1 MCGPILR
8 NIPLMLHMR
17 QNFAKFA
24 QIALTKTGENS
35 SFDKFENVHMT
46 EKVITRFAPS
56 PTGFLHI
63 GNARTA
69 LFNWAL
75 AKSMGGEML
84 LRIEDTDR
92 ERSTDEAIAAIIS
105 GMNWLELDYA
115 GDPIYQSKNIDR
127 HTEVALQLLSEG
139 KAYKCYATPEE
150 LTEMREKAKADGRPM
165 VYDRRWRDRPESD
178 APAGAPYVVRVK
190 APTEGQIVVNDKVQG
205 NVTFKAENLD
215 DFVILR
221 SDGTPTYLL
230 AVVVDDHDMGVTHIM
245 RGDDHLVNSARQI
258 TIYNAMGWDIP
269 VMAHT
274 PLIHGPDGAKLSK
287 RHGALGVEDYRRMGY
302 LPETIRNYFARLGWA
317 HGDDEIFSSEQ
328 FIEWFSFAGLNKGA
342 SRIDFAK
349 LENMNA
355 HYIKNSDDARLYDLM
370 VALAEELDDEFALE
384 GLKAHAETVKAAL
397 PALKTRAKTIVDLVK
412 SAEFIYPAR
421 PLVFED
427 KAKAAIEGDALEILR
442 EVTPVLEGLNDWSHD
457 GIDAALREFAEAKEL
472 KFGKVA
478 QPLRAAVTAKNA
490 SPGCFDVLLLLG
502 RDESLSR
509 LRETTAV

>member
-1 MCGPILR
+1 
-8 NIPLMLHMR
+8 
-17 QNFAKFA
+17 
-24 QIALTKTGENS
+24 
-35 SFDKFENVHMT
+35 MT
-46 EKVITRFAPS
+46 DKVITRFAPS

-75 AKSMGGEML
+75 AKSTGGDML
-84 LRIEDTDR
+84 LRIEDTDH

-105 GMNWLELDYA
+105 GMDWLGLDYA
-115 GDPIYQSKNIDR
+115 GEPVYQSKNIAR
-127 HTEVALQLLSEG
+127 HTEVAQQLLAQG

-150 LTEMREKAKADGRPM
+150 LTLMRETAKAEGRPM
-165 VYDRRWRDRPESD
+165 VYDRRWRDRPASD
-178 APAGAPYVVRVK
+178 APEGAPYVVRIK
-190 APTEGQIVVNDKVQG
+190 APTTGAIVVHDKVQG
-205 NVTFKAENLD
+205 DVTFKAENLD

-258 TIYNAMGWDIP
+258 TIFNAMDWDIP

-342 SRIDFAK
+342 SRIDFVK

-355 HYIKNSDDARLYDLM
+355 HYIKTCDDARLYDLM
-370 VALAEELDDEFALE
+370 IALANELSDEASLA
-384 GLKAHAETVKAAL
+384 GLKANKDTVIAAL
-397 PALKTRAKTIVDLVK
+397 PALKTRAKTIVELVK
-412 SAEFIYPAR
+412 SAQFIYPAR
-421 PLVFED
+421 PLQFED
-427 KAKAAIEGDALEILR
+427 KAKAAVEGESLVILR
-442 EVTPVLEGLNDWSHD
+442 EIQPVLEGLNDWSHD
-457 GIDAALREFAEAKEL
+457 GIDQALRTFAEQKEL

-502 RDESLSR
+502 KDESLSR
-509 LRETTAV
+509 LSETTAV

>member
-1 MCGPILR
+1 
-8 NIPLMLHMR
+8 
-17 QNFAKFA
+17 
-24 QIALTKTGENS
+24 
-35 SFDKFENVHMT
+35 MT

-75 AKSMGGEML
+75 AKSLGGDML

-105 GMNWLELDYA
+105 GMEWLGLDYA
-115 GDPIYQSKNIDR
+115 GEPVYQSKNIKR
-127 HTEVALQLLSEG
+127 HTEVANLLLAEG
-139 KAYKCYATPEE
+139 KAYKCYATPQE
-150 LTEMREKAKADGRPM
+150 LTQMREKAKAESRPM
-165 VYDRRWRDRPESD
+165 VYDRRWRDRPEGD
-178 APAGAPYVVRVK
+178 APANTPFVVRIK
-190 APTEGQIVVNDKVQG
+190 APTSGEIVVHDKVQG
-205 NVTFKAENLD
+205 DVRFRAENLD

-258 TIYNAMGWDIP
+258 TIFNAMGWDIP

-328 FIEWFSFAGLNKGA
+328 FIEWFSFSGLNKGA

-349 LENMNA
+349 LENMNG
-355 HYIKNSDDARLYDLM
+355 HYIKNCDDARLFDLM
-370 VALAEELDDEFALE
+370 VSLADELDDQIASV
-384 GLKAHAETVKAAL
+384 GLKSHADTVIAAL
-397 PALKTRAKTIVDLVK
+397 PALKTRAKTIVELVN
-412 SAEFIYPAR
+412 SAQFIYQPR
-421 PLVFED
+421 PLQFED
-427 KAKAAIEGDALEILR
+427 KAKAAVEGDSLQILR
-442 EVTPVLEGLNDWSHD
+442 DVQPVLASLNDWTHD
-457 GIDAALREFAEAKEL
+457 GIDQALRTFAEQKDL

-478 QPLRAAVTAKNA
+478 QPIRAAVTAKNA

-502 RDESLSR
+502 REESLSR
-509 LRETTAV
+509 LSETTAV

>member
-1 MCGPILR
+1 
-8 NIPLMLHMR
+8 
-17 QNFAKFA
+17 
-24 QIALTKTGENS
+24 
-35 SFDKFENVHMT
+35 MT
-46 EKVITRFAPS
+46 DKVITRFAPS

-75 AKSMGGEML
+75 AKSMGGDML
-84 LRIEDTDR
+84 LRIEDTDH

-105 GMNWLELDYA
+105 GMDWLGLDYA
-115 GDPIYQSKNIDR
+115 GEPVYQSKNIDR
-127 HTEVALQLLSEG
+127 HTEVAMQLLAEG

-150 LTEMREKAKADGRPM
+150 LTTMREKAKAEGRPM

-178 APAGAPYVVRVK
+178 APAGAPFVVRIK
-190 APTEGQIVVNDKVQG
+190 APTTGEIVVHDKVQG
-205 NVTFKAENLD
+205 DVTFKAENLD

-230 AVVVDDHDMGVTHIM
+230 AVVVDDHDMGATHIM

-258 TIYNAMGWDIP
+258 TIFNAMGWEIP

-274 PLIHGPDGAKLSK
+274 PLIHGPDGTKLSK

-355 HYIKNSDDARLYDLM
+355 HYIKACDDSRLYELM
-370 VALAEELDDEFALE
+370 LSLAEELEDQTSLA
-384 GLKAHAETVKAAL
+384 GLKANKETVIAAL
-397 PALKTRAKTIVDLVK
+397 PALKTRAKTIVELVK
-412 SAEFIYPAR
+412 SAEFIYPSR
-421 PLVFED
+421 PLQFED
-427 KAKAAIEGDALEILR
+427 KAKAAIEGESLEILR
-442 EVTPVLEGLNDWSHD
+442 ELQPALEGINDWSHD
-457 GIDAALREFAEAKEL
+457 GIDQALRAFAEQKEL

-502 RDESLSR
+502 KEESLSR
-509 LRETTAV
+509 LSETTAV